1 MRPAG
6 PGFLPYSPQGDGI
19 AFDSH
24 LGLPLLKSD
33 LGKDGLR
40 NQHALGIPELAN
52 RRFHW
57 LANHSFPQSP
67 YVIGLL
73 MQTALRILVDEAA
86 SAIADVLAVTGADPD
101 HSVNE
106 SRWIAFGMSNR
117 GRVLAVTHTEEWDT
131 IRIIS
136 SRPATRLERKL
147 YEET

>member
-1 MRPAG
+1 MHFTWDRRKAT
-6 PGFLPYSPQGDGI
+6 
-19 AFDSH
+19 A
-24 LGLPLLKSD
+24 
-33 LGKDGLR
+33 
-40 NQHALGIPELAN
+40 NLAK
-52 RRFHW
+52 HGV
-57 LANHSFPQSP
+57 SF
-67 YVIGLL
+67 
-73 MQTALRILVDEAA
+73 DEAA